1 VLLVGATADPHAY
14 PGLPRLRAALPHAS
28 VTEIE
33 GGMVPLP
40 DGMPEAFAWAV
51 TGFLDAVRR

>member
-1 VLLVGATADPHAY
+1 
-14 PGLPRLRAALPHAS
+14 